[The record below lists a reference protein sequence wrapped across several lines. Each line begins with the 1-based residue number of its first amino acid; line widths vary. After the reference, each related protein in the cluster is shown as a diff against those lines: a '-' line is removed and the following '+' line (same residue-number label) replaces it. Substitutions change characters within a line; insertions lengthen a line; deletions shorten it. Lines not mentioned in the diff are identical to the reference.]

1 MNHAINIFSWPSNFY
16 ANLTIVKKNKT
27 NGMLMCHKRDPS
39 DYFSLYSCLCHSPG
53 DMKNERKN
61 KKWTNQFVLFSFFLL
76 SLSLLTSIHRIYIY
90 IYIRPSTSII
100 HIFFFDRFTFLLKQM
115 TRTSTSRMESTKKT
129 KSNLTK
135 IELKKL
141 KSILPTL
148 QQKPSSTPIEIVLE
162 TIRYIRQLEDQLID
176 RFHTGIKTRFFL
188 FKNLYMILV

>member
-1 MNHAINIFSWPSNFY
+1 MDISNECEYLDKDEYEQWITRFKSS
-16 ANLTIVKKNKT
+16 NLTIIKLKQTGCWCVINVIVFRSIHVHVIQQVIWRT
-27 NGMLMCHKRDPS
+27 
-39 DYFSLYSCLCHSPG
+39 
-53 DMKNERKN
+53 NERN
-61 KKWTNQFVLFSFFLL
+61 KYQPINSFYSHFFLL
-76 SLSLLTSIHRIYIY
+76 LSFSLCSPLFIESIYIY
-90 IYIRPSTSII
+90 VCMCIRPSTSII
-100 HIFFFDRFTFLLKQM
+100 HIFFSIGLPYSLRRQM

-176 RFHTGIKTRFFL
+176 RFHTGMK
-188 FKNLYMILV
+188 

>member
-1 MNHAINIFSWPSNFY
+1 
-16 ANLTIVKKNKT
+16 
-27 NGMLMCHKRDPS
+27 
-39 DYFSLYSCLCHSPG
+39 
-53 DMKNERKN
+53 
-61 KKWTNQFVLFSFFLL
+61 
-76 SLSLLTSIHRIYIY
+76 
-90 IYIRPSTSII
+90 
-100 HIFFFDRFTFLLKQM
+100 M

-176 RFHTGIKTRFFL
+176 RFHTGMK
-188 FKNLYMILV
+188 

>member
-1 MNHAINIFSWPSNFY
+1 
-16 ANLTIVKKNKT
+16 
-27 NGMLMCHKRDPS
+27 
-39 DYFSLYSCLCHSPG
+39 
-53 DMKNERKN
+53 
-61 KKWTNQFVLFSFFLL
+61 
-76 SLSLLTSIHRIYIY
+76 
-90 IYIRPSTSII
+90 
-100 HIFFFDRFTFLLKQM
+100 
-115 TRTSTSRMESTKKT
+115 MESTKKT

-176 RFHTGIKTRFFL
+176 RFHTGMKTKFFL